1 MFTIP
6 RIWREKKQRYR
17 LEGSKCKKCGHTSFP
32 PRKICPK
39 CGSKELEIIKLPET
53 GKILTYTI
61 VRNAPVGFT
70 EFAPYAVGVIELEDG
85 TRMMAQIVDSNFED
99 IDIGKRVKL
108 VFRKLFSEGEAGV
121 IIYGHKCKLI

>member
-1 MFTIP
+1 M
-6 RIWREKKQRYR
+6 
-17 LEGSKCKKCGHTSFP
+17 
-32 PRKICPK
+32 
-39 CGSKELEIIKLPET
+39 EIIKLPET

-61 VRNAPVGFT
+61 VRNAPIGFT

-121 IIYGHKCKLI
+121 IIYGHKCKLIEEERAS